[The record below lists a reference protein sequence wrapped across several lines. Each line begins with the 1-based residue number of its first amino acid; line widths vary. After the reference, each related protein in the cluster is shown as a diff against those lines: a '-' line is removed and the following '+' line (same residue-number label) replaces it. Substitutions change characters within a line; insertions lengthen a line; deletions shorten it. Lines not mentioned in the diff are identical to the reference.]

1 MCVQMNAGTW
11 TQEQL
16 MLATGCRPLE
26 GHKNLDRSKLP
37 PPSVMDTWI
46 AAHPIAMQSTYR
58 AVLGTEPAYTSCH
71 GKFIGT
77 VDYVWFTPQVRLAVS
92 ACCDCRQ
99 LPRLARHGLPVLSM
113 RVRQDCSQ
121 IPLHFK
127 VESRVA

>member
-1 MCVQMNAGTW
+1 MNAGTW

-16 MLATGCRPLE
+16 MIATGYRPLE
-26 GHKNLDRSKLP
+26 GHINLDATARSQFP

-77 VDYVWFTPQVRLAVS
+77 VDYVWFTPKVRLARS

-99 LPRLARHGLPVLSM
+99 LQSLARYRPPGLSM
-113 RVRQDCSQ
+113 PWLQSHPTSFQ
-121 IPLHFK
+121 NGG
-127 VESRVA
+127 

>member
-16 MLATGCRPLE
+16 MLATGYRPLE
-26 GHKNLDRSKLP
+26 GRIILDKSQLP
-37 PPSVMDTWI
+37 PPSVMDTWV

-77 VDYVWFTPQVRLAVS
+77 VDYVWFTPQVRLTPS
-92 ACCDCRQ
+92 AC
-99 LPRLARHGLPVLSM
+99 LPTAAKIGSAQAPSPEHACQTGLQSSPPSF
-113 RVRQDCSQ
+113 QSGG
-121 IPLHFK
+121 
-127 VESRVA
+127 